1 MIVVWHSVVDARIVH
16 MGDTWNLIEVLTALE
31 VVHLAFLRI
40 LVWTLVIQ
48 VVTAR
53 RRDSTLL

>member
-1 MIVVWHSVVDARIVH
+1 MIVVWHSVVDTRIVH

-53 RRDSTLL
+53 G